1 MGFRSASILTLIIS
15 GIIIGCTDAVS
26 TNYHDRT
33 SYYSD
38 KAIETQY
45 VSSSERT
52 SDVKNHTHHNTQQT
66 NSPNQKQP
74 QNPTIEKQFG
84 DASKYS
90 GKECTLRMH
99 MAPNGL
105 LLEVKRESGD
115 LDLCREAMNAIKNA
129 DIPAPPS
136 PEVYKVFQ
144 NGVLDFKP

>member
-52 SDVKNHTHHNTQQT
+52 SDVSEDIRLYAHQIK
-66 NSPNQKQP
+66 SA
-74 QNPTIEKQFG
+74 IEKQFG

-105 LLEVKRESGD
+105 LLEVKSE
-115 LDLCREAMNAIKNA
+115 
-129 DIPAPPS
+129 PPRVS
-136 PEVYKVFQ
+136 WRVFY
-144 NGVLDFKP
+144 L

>member
-52 SDVKNHTHHNTQQT
+52 SDVSEDIRLYAHQIK
-66 NSPNQKQP
+66 SA
-74 QNPTIEKQFG
+74 IEKQFG

-129 DIPAPPS
+129 DKPAPPS

>member
-52 SDVKNHTHHNTQQT
+52 SDVSEDIRRMPIKSRAPSKNSLGMRVSIQ
-66 NSPNQKQP
+66 
-74 QNPTIEKQFG
+74 EK
-84 DASKYS
+84 SV
-90 GKECTLRMH
+90 H
-99 MAPNGL
+99 
-105 LLEVKRESGD
+105 
-115 LDLCREAMNAIKNA
+115 
-129 DIPAPPS
+129 
-136 PEVYKVFQ
+136 
-144 NGVLDFKP
+144 